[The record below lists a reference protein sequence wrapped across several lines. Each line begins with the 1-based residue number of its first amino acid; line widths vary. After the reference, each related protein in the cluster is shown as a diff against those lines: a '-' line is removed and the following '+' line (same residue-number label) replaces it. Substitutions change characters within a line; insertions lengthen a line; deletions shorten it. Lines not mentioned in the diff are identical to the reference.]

1 MDEVRVNEVSISS
14 SRTNSPHSPSHH
26 HRTPTP
32 LTPRN
37 EPSSWRR
44 HSKRTLPTFSL
55 LVLIFLT
62 CCISLSSAS
71 NFYIDEQMIESI
83 EAETSEDL
91 GSALARLAKSGTI
104 LVDQGPPP
112 NPKAWTLATEHDDL
126 QRRAAVDP
134 SSSSSSSND
143 ATSVTSSS
151 TSMITTASTTAT
163 RSGTKTSSIGIA
175 VATTASS
182 SPLPSPFDQGF
193 SGNITDS
200 CQAFMNGMLTNATF
214 KSCLPFSLLLQVR
227 LTPCPFHLPFHH
239 QLTTNISAELQLLL
253 PSLQIPRPHLPNP
266 RRNMR
271 RQSLNLHTSHV
282 IIRLKH
288 HHLHSMRLRSL
299 LPESPHNPSAS
310 RSPRI

>member
-1 MDEVRVNEVSISS
+1 MDTLSSNLIVTDGARENEVSTSS
-14 SRTNSPHSPSHH
+14 SWTNSPHSPSHH
-26 HRTPTP
+26 HRTPTHR
-32 LTPRN
+32 TPRN
-37 EPSSWRR
+37 EPSSWQR

-55 LVLIFLT
+55 LFLLFLT

-104 LVDQGPPP
+104 LVDQSPPP

-126 QRRAAVDP
+126 QRRAVDH
-134 SSSSSSSND
+134 SSSSSSSSSKD
-143 ATSVTSSS
+143 ATSVTSSL

-163 RSGTKTSSIGIA
+163 RSGTKTSSTGIV
-175 VATTASS
+175 VATTAST

-200 CQAFMNGMLTNATF
+200 CQTFMDGMLTNATF

-227 LTPCPFHLPFHH
+227 PLP
-239 QLTTNISAELQLLL
+239 LSIPPPL
-253 PSLQIPRPHLPNP
+253 PSSIDG
-266 RRNMR
+266 
-271 RQSLNLHTSHV
+271 
-282 IIRLKH
+282 
-288 HHLHSMRLRSL
+288 
-299 LPESPHNPSAS
+299 
-310 RSPRI
+310 